1 MRSAICSVLLLA
13 FGGPALAADEI
24 KLPMVPDAADLDKTT
39 DPAVYLNIDERGQVL
54 LRPADAPDVRD
65 FLENAEQVRIFL
77 NRKAKERVQLDPTN
91 KEPAAL
97 ALRVHADCPFEKV
110 YVITKVARS
119 TGHTQSQWRVDRGA
133 GKGEGQL
140 SVPLRA
146 DEKPDIEFVAR
157 VTATEKGQIEKLT
170 LKGGDL
176 PKDGLDLKA
185 DVAAFE
191 KKLKEL
197 VAANKGKKIHLTIE
211 IADKLLHA
219 HVVELIDA
227 SIKAGIKDVS
237 PVLLDPKKR

>member
-1 MRSAICSVLLLA
+1 MRSTICGVLLLA
-13 FGGPALAADEI
+13 FGGPAFAADEI
-24 KLPMVPDAADLDKTT
+24 KLPVVPGAADLDKN
-39 DPAVYLNIDERGQVL
+39 PGPVVYLNANEQGRVL
-54 LRPADAPDVRD
+54 LSSADDPKVRD
-65 FLENAEQVRIFL
+65 TLDNAEQVRIYL
-77 NRKAKERVQLDPTN
+77 NRLAKEQTALNLDA
-91 KEPAAL
+91 KPATL
-97 ALRVHADCPFEKV
+97 VLRAHTDCPFEKV
-110 YVITKVARS
+110 YAITKAARMA
-119 TGHTQSQWRVDRGA
+119 GHTQSHWRVDRGA

-140 SVPLRA
+140 PVPLRA
-146 DEKPDIEFVAR
+146 DDKADVKFVAR

-170 LKGGDL
+170 LKGSDL

-227 SIKAGIKDVS
+227 SVKAEIKDVS
-237 PVLLDPKKR
+237 PVPIDPKKR